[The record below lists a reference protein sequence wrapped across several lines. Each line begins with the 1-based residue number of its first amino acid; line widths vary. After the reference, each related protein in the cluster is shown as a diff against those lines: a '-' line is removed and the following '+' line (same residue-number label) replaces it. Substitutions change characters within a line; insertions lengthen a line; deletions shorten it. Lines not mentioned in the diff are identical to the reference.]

1 MRAKLRVASV
11 LDDNYISLKKTFLA
25 KGKGRRPDLS
35 HQSVRRSR
43 RNCFFNC
50 TVCVPRARTH
60 GCRDPAP
67 WSLRM
72 SS

>member
-1 MRAKLRVASV
+1 MKVMDFKEMQASV

-25 KGKGRRPDLS
+25 EGKGRRPDLS
-35 HQSVRRSR
+35 HLSVRRSR

-60 GCRDPAP
+60 GVSCTHGC
-67 WSLRM
+67 
-72 SS
+72 